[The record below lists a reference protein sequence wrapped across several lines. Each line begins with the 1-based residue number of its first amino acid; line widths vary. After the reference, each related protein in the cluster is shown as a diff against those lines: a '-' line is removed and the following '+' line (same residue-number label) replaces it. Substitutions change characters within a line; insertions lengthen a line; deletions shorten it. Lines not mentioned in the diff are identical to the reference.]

1 MYFIKKNNKYLVKD
15 YNRVTNK
22 YSYYYATKNDIRSI
36 NSYNTHKVKIIK
48 TLFKNKALDYAEKY
62 YGELERGF
70 FK

>member
-1 MYFIKKNNKYLVKD
+1 MYVITKNNKYLVKD

-36 NSYNTHKVKIIK
+36 NSYNTHKVKIIR

-62 YGELERGF
+62 YGEVERIF
-70 FK
+70 